1 MTRHRALGIKKDS
14 DKPSRE
20 KVEEFWSTD
29 TYEARNGMFL
39 QISVPLSVDP
49 CGNTKFLKNV
59 LAPACVKGGCTN

>member
-1 MTRHRALGIKKDS
+1 VTRRKALGIKKDS